1 MGEIRTGGCACG
13 AVRFEA
19 EGERA
24 FLDACH
30 CRTCRA
36 WTGGPALSLKVERL
50 TLSQGADALLVWKS
64 SDWAERTSCAR
75 CGGKLWFRLSD
86 APAGGE
92 HYVFAGA
99 LDRIDDLP
107 VDLEIFADQ
116 KPAQWNHLSESSRKM
131 TAAETQAMFDAGT
144 P

>member
-30 CRTCRA
+30 CPTCRA

-50 TLSQGADALLVWKS
+50 TLSQGA
-64 SDWAERTSCAR
+64 
-75 CGGKLWFRLSD
+75 D

-107 VDLEIFADQ
+107 VDLEIFANQ
-116 KPAQWNHLSESSRKM
+116 KPAQWNHLSESSRRM

>member
-19 EGERA
+19 E
-24 FLDACH
+24 
-30 CRTCRA
+30 
-36 WTGGPALSLKVERL
+36 
-50 TLSQGADALLVWKS
+50 
-64 SDWAERTSCAR
+64 
-75 CGGKLWFRLSD
+75 
-86 APAGGE
+86 GE

-116 KPAQWNHLSESSRKM
+116 KPAQWNHLSESSRRM